1 MIALQDKIKDMP
13 LRMNTMS
20 SSLLMTTIK
29 QGMIQIGFTVEV
41 KKSRIA
47 ISFRKVSS
55 KTGLVTSIRTRWA
68 NTTRV
73 LGSNNSINRKGTIK
87 MESWQAKEVTQANS
101 RNLLKNKAIC
111 SKIKNIRRELE
122 VNMKGD

>member
-1 MIALQDKIKDMP
+1 
-13 LRMNTMS
+13 MS
-20 SSLLMTTIK
+20 SSLLITTLK
-29 QGMIQIGFTVEV
+29 QGTIQIGFTVEV

-55 KTGLVTSIRTRWA
+55 KTGLVTSIRTRRA

-87 MESWQAKEVTQANS
+87 KQSWQAKEVTQANS
-101 RNLLKNKAIC
+101 RNLLKNKATF
-111 SKIKNIRRELE
+111 SKIKNIQRELK
-122 VNMKGD
+122 VNMIGD